1 MKGSKKKVKKKGS
14 KKKRKKKVGVSRGSN
29 GSRGGSNGS
38 RGGKKGGGR
47 STPMDI
53 VSGVIVGLLKVADKG
68 ELDVILKLNSKL
80 LGEKLTGTD
89 CSVLTNVK
97 NYFIRGRGKGIAQ
110 DIINRN
116 KVIKEWVKESMEK
129 DSKLHLLFSKL
140 DKCGTG
146 SVSRVKTGGSNGQLP
161 DSFTTI
167 MGTLMGA
174 VVDGEGAVHPM
185 IMMLIALVSV
195 QMIVCG
201 VVLGDWCAG
210 RYPFEHGYPSDRG
223 H

>member
-1 MKGSKKKVKKKGS
+1 MKGSKKKGSKNKGIKKKGS
-14 KKKRKKKVGVSRGSN
+14 KKKVGVSR
-29 GSRGGSNGS
+29 GSNGS

-53 VSGVIVGLLKVADKG
+53 VSGVIVGLLKVADKD

-167 MGTLMGA
+167 MGNVMGA
-174 VVDGEGAVHPM
+174 VVDDEGAVHPM

-201 VVLGDWCAG
+201 AVLGDWCAG